1 MQEQD
6 LTVIILAAGKGTR
19 MENSLAKVLIPIA
32 GKPTLEFV
40 LDTAGRLNPTRTI
53 VVVGHQA
60 DRVQKI
66 FSNRDLEFVLQK
78 EQLGTGHAA
87 RQTEQTLTNFEGRIL
102 VLCGDMPLIKSE
114 TLERLLQRHKE
125 VGAQCSVLTL
135 KGKVNND
142 FGRIIRDVNGS
153 FLRIVEYRD
162 ASPQEKNVDEFNS
175 GVYCFDKSLFF
186 KALCSIGDRNIQ
198 KEYYL
203 TDALE
208 YSVNSGCLVASLDTD
223 DTDEII
229 GINTLDDLKRV
240 EQLLKYRCLPQK
252 YSKSFPTGIF

>member
-1 MQEQD
+1 M
-6 LTVIILAAGKGTR
+6 
-19 MENSLAKVLIPIA
+19 
-32 GKPTLEFV
+32 
-40 LDTAGRLNPTRTI
+40 
-53 VVVGHQA
+53 
-60 DRVQKI
+60 
-66 FSNRDLEFVLQK
+66 LQK

-87 RQTEQTLTNFEGRIL
+87 RQAEQALANFEGRIL

-114 TLERLLQRHKE
+114 TLESLLRRHKE
-125 VGAQCSVLTL
+125 VGAKCTVLTL
-135 KGKVNND
+135 KAKVNND

-186 KALCSIGDRNIQ
+186 KALCSIGDSNIQ

-208 YSVNSGCLVASLDTD
+208 YLVNSGCLVASLETE

-229 GINTLDDLKRV
+229 GINTLDDLKRI
-240 EQLLKYRCLPQK
+240 EQLLKNRCLPAK
-252 YSKSFPTGIF
+252 